1 MDPRPRAAVVTIS
14 DGVTHGTR
22 EDASGDLAS
31 ELVAAAGFE
40 VAERVVIPDERD
52 RIEDTIRDPRRDAR
66 RGDHHRGD
74 RIRSS

>member
-31 ELVAAAGFE
+31 VALAGTGHEGQSALEDVRNDLVGAGHDQAA
-40 VAERVVIPDERD
+40 
-52 RIEDTIRDPRRDAR
+52 
-66 RGDHHRGD
+66 
-74 RIRSS
+74 